1 MDAAGGGDYIGWF
14 FQFAFAATAATIV
27 AGTVAERCKV
37 RVIFVRIAEFRNDE
51 YLRAST
57 SSSDAPVRGLPVL
70 LHHAD
75 WFRLPCRGVFHLEFV
90 WIHHGFQR

>member
-37 RVIFVRIAEFRNDE
+37 RVIFFRIAKFRNDE
-51 YLRAST
+51 YLSLNIIFRC
-57 SSSDAPVRGLPVL
+57 SSSRPTCATPS
-70 LHHAD
+70 
-75 WFRLPCRGVFHLEFV
+75 C
-90 WIHHGFQR
+90 